1 MERVSQMVRII
12 PENERR
18 RMSEAEIIKEYD
30 GKWLFMIQVEIDP
43 LYVVPVVV
51 ADEWWEGHETDLY
64 ESIKNDRSSGPTMHM
79 SLLKDLTVM
88 VGQY

>member
-1 MERVSQMVRII
+1 MIRII

-18 RMSEAEIIKEYD
+18 RMSEAEIYNEYD

-43 LYVVPVVV
+43 LYAVPVVV
-51 ADEWWEGHETDLY
+51 ADDWWEDRETGLY
-64 ESIKNDRSSGPTMHM
+64 QNFKKDPNSGPTMHL

>member
-1 MERVSQMVRII
+1 MIKII

-18 RMSEAEIIKEYD
+18 RMSRAEIYKEYD
-30 GKWLFMIQVEIDP
+30 GKWLFMIQVELNP
-43 LYVVPVVV
+43 LYAVPVVV
-51 ADEWWEGHETDLY
+51 ADDWWEGHETGLY
-64 ESIKNDRSSGPTMHM
+64 QNFKKDPNSGPTMHL

>member
-1 MERVSQMVRII
+1 MIH
-12 PENERR
+12 
-18 RMSEAEIIKEYD
+18 AE
-30 GKWLFMIQVEIDP
+30 LNP
-43 LYVVPVVV
+43 LYAVPVVV

-64 ESIKNDRSSGPTMHM
+64 ESFKNDYSNGPTMHL